1 MSPQAAARA
10 ERGLPHFGVPADQL
24 RQFGAPADQLRQF
37 DAPADQLRQFTAI
50 APPKL
55 AQTPRSGAGSRSHMH
70 RSHMH
75 RRGQAS
81 RSQAVGATD
90 A

>member
-1 MSPQAAARA
+1 LPQ
-10 ERGLPHFGVPADQL
+10 FGAPADQL
-24 RQFGAPADQLRQF
+24 RQFDAPADQLRQF

-70 RSHMH
+70 RRS
-75 RRGQAS
+75 QAS